1 MQAALDHTVQNYWG
15 NRPVLLATMHGKEA
29 VIGPV
34 LEQELGWTLLVPE
47 NFNTDRFGTFS
58 GETER
63 EGSPLET
70 AERKC
75 RAAYEA
81 TGHTLVLASEGSFG
95 PHPVIGFVPAD
106 EEWLVLKDYSGGL
119 TIRARVVSTETNFA
133 GRLCRT
139 MHEVEQFAGEAGFPD
154 HALILRRDRD
164 DLTGLE
170 KGITG
175 PGQLAASAAG
185 FLSRYGQVWVETD
198 MRAHLNPMRR
208 RVIEQAARKLVELVR
223 STCPV
228 CRTPGYT
235 VTESR
240 GGLPCAACGLP
251 TRSILAHIYGCERC
265 GHREEKRFPYGKE
278 TEQPLYCDACNP

>member
-1 MQAALDHTVQNYWG
+1 MQAAIGHTAQDPWG
-15 NRPVLLATMHGKEA
+15 NRPVLLATMHGKES

-34 LEQELGWTLLVPE
+34 LEQELGWKLLVPE

-81 TGHTLVLASEGSFG
+81 TGHTLILASEGSFG

-106 EEWLVLKDYSGGL
+106 EEWLVLKDFARNL

-133 GRLCRT
+133 GRLCRS
-139 MHEVEQFAGEAGFPD
+139 MREVEEFAREAGFPD

-170 KGITG
+170 KGIILSGRLT
-175 PGQLAASAAG
+175 ASASQ
-185 FLSRYGQVWVETD
+185 FFSRYGQVWVETD

-223 STCPV
+223 STCPE

-235 VTESR
+235 VTDSR
-240 GGLPCAACGLP
+240 GGLPCRDCGFP
-251 TRSILAHIYGCERC
+251 TRSILTHVYGCEQC
-265 GHREEKRFPYGKE
+265 GHREEKAFPYGKQVE
-278 TEQPLYCDACNP
+278 EPLYCDRCNP